1 MNYMFPTDYIVYLQL
16 LLFLFISPGLPRVLI
31 VSHTLNYG
39 LKRSVW
45 TAVGDV
51 SANFI
56 QGFAMVFLIGTF
68 LKDNPEIL
76 NILKWAGILFTV
88 YLAYDT
94 YTAKV
99 KSVERGTSTERSM
112 FAFYRDGFLV
122 AGLSPKAVIF
132 FGTIFLSFIDFQANY
147 VSQFIILIITYVIL
161 DFSTLMIYGIAAE
174 KISVYLKSKPKLIN
188 TISACVL
195 LTIAI
200 YIAATQH
207 Y

>member
-1 MNYMFPTDYIVYLQL
+1 MNCMFPTDYIVYLQL

-51 SANFI
+51 SANFL

-76 NILKWAGILFTV
+76 NMLKWAGILFTV

-99 KSVERGTSTERSM
+99 KSVERGTSTERSL

-147 VSQFIILIITYVIL
+147 VSQFIILIITYIIL
-161 DFSTLMIYGIAAE
+161 DFSTLMIYGLAAE

-188 TISACVL
+188 IISACVL

>member
-1 MNYMFPTDYIVYLQL
+1 MFPTDYIVYLQL

-45 TAVGDV
+45 TAVGDI
-51 SANFI
+51 SANFL

-76 NILKWAGILFTV
+76 NMLKWAGILFTV

-195 LTIAI
+195 LIIAI

>member
-1 MNYMFPTDYIVYLQL
+1 MFPTDYIVYLQL

-39 LKRSVW
+39 LKKSVW
-45 TAVGDV
+45 TAVGDI
-51 SANFI
+51 SANFL

-76 NILKWAGILFTV
+76 NLLKWAGILFTV

-94 YTAKV
+94 FTAKI
-99 KSVERGTSTERSM
+99 KSVEQGATTERST

-147 VSQFIILIITYVIL
+147 VSHFIILIITYVIL
-161 DFSTLMIYGIAAE
+161 DFSTLMIYGLAAE
-174 KISVYLKSKPKLIN
+174 KI
-188 TISACVL
+188 
-195 LTIAI
+195 
-200 YIAATQH
+200 
-207 Y
+207 